1 MTSVFNFHYLDQFS
15 QVSSFDLSK
24 IPYPWP
30 LVPVVGKRPCK
41 KNWVKKECDRSEI
54 LAELQTG
61 KATGVGL
68 KLGNGLLAVDIDG
81 ESAAKLLLKLSE
93 GNTFPV
99 TTAWTSGRAGR
110 GQYLFSV
117 EEKDW
122 PRCRNLRIGT
132 GIAGDDGKEEC
143 LEFRWLGTQSVLPPS
158 IHPLTKKPYTWINN
172 PLLSPPALAPEW
184 LISLCEN
191 WHSEYASEDE
201 IDLVRFPARL
211 FPHFGRQ
218 LSVWLLARRFD
229 NSRQKHGGKNFGS
242 GIGSFTLLAATRILG
257 KSEGHIRRLL
267 RDAKVSGLIRRY
279 NQRYGRITVYYS
291 SLERAIAIAGLDQL
305 GPVAAINI
313 DDLKNLHIIATE
325 VEAQHLQRASFY
337 QQRQEETQQIKAQDS
352 NPEQPTTQMV
362 APITL
367 LTCDKLA
374 RVSRKSDR
382 FIFCESGFR
391 FYGGSQ
397 EAIAQLRGLSQATVS
412 RHLSNKYRL
421 AATPIR
427 SFRQELPPIIK
438 KQLVERHP
446 NLKNM
451 PPKICL
457 EDGLFRMNGDWWTPH
472 CNVYLLN
479 HRLVSARRRRAQLTK
494 SQITSSQFAIEQS
507 EFTQKI
513 SDVEEPDSL
522 NTEATPKHKLH
533 LWFEKILRGGLI
545 GNYYL
550 YMVNGVEVEEQVF
563 DAWLNSSKEEFGRT
577 LIFRDERGRRLRQRS
592 RKNQD
597 KEKQK

>member
-1 MTSVFNFHYLDQFS
+1 MTSVFDLPYLDQLS
-15 QVSSFDLSK
+15 PVSSFDLSK
-24 IPYPWP
+24 IPDHWP
-30 LVPVVGKRPCK
+30 LVLVVGKRPCK
-41 KNWVKKECDRSEI
+41 KNWVNKECDRSEI
-54 LAELQTG
+54 LAEIETG

-81 ESAAKLLLKLSE
+81 ESATKLLLKLS
-93 GNTFPV
+93 GQNILPL
-99 TTAWTSGRAGR
+99 TTAWTSGRLGR
-110 GQYLFSV
+110 KQCLFSV

-122 PRCRNLRIGT
+122 PRLRKYLRIGT
-132 GIAGDDGKEEC
+132 GVTGDDGKEEG

-172 PLLSPPALAPEW
+172 PLQTPPALAPEW

-191 WHSEYASEDE
+191 WHTEYVSEDE

-211 FPHFGRQ
+211 FRHFGRQ
-218 LSVWLLARRFD
+218 LKVWLLARRFD
-229 NSRQKHGGKNFGS
+229 NSRHKHRGKNFGS

-257 KSEGHIRRLL
+257 HSPGHIRRLL
-267 RDAKVSGLIRRY
+267 RDAKLSGLIRRY
-279 NQRYGRITVYYS
+279 NQRDGRITVYYS

-305 GPVAAINI
+305 GPVAAIKI
-313 DDLKNLHIIATE
+313 DDLKNFHIIATE

-352 NPEQPTTQMV
+352 HPEQPTTQMV

-382 FIFCESGFR
+382 FIFCEPGFR

-427 SFRQELPPIIK
+427 GFRQELPPIIK

-494 SQITSSQFAIEQS
+494 SQITSSQFAIKQS
-507 EFTQKI
+507 ESTQNV
-513 SDVEEPDSL
+513 SDVQGKPDSL
-522 NTEATPKHKLH
+522 NTEGTPKYKLH
-533 LWFEKILRGGLI
+533 LCFEKILQGGLI
-545 GNYYL
+545 HDYYL
-550 YMVNGVEVEEQVF
+550 YMVNGVEVEERVF
-563 DAWLNSSKEEFGRT
+563 DAWLNSSKEEFGRSF
-577 LIFRDERGRRLRQRS
+577 IERDERGPKNA
-592 RKNQD
+592 RKNQE

>member
-1 MTSVFNFHYLDQFS
+1 
-15 QVSSFDLSK
+15 
-24 IPYPWP
+24 
-30 LVPVVGKRPCK
+30 
-41 KNWVKKECDRSEI
+41 
-54 LAELQTG
+54 
-61 KATGVGL
+61 L

-81 ESAAKLLLKLSE
+81 ESAAKLLLKLSG

-99 TTAWTSGRAGR
+99 TTAWTSGRPGR
-110 GQYLFSV
+110 RQYLLSV
-117 EEKDW
+117 EEKNW

-158 IHPLTKKPYTWINN
+158 IHPLTNKPYTWINN
-172 PLLSPPALAPEW
+172 PLQTPPALAPEW
-184 LISLCEN
+184 LINLCEN
-191 WHSEYASEDE
+191 WHTEYVSEDE

-211 FPHFGRQ
+211 FRHFGRQ
-218 LSVWLLARRFD
+218 LKVWLLARRFD
-229 NSRQKHGGKNFGS
+229 NSRHKHGGKNFGS

-257 KSEGHIRRLL
+257 HSPGHIRRLL
-267 RDAKVSGLIRRY
+267 HDAKVSGLIRRY
-279 NQRYGRITVYYS
+279 NQRDGRITVYYS

-305 GPVAAINI
+305 GPVAAIKV

-427 SFRQELPPIIK
+427 GFRQELPPIIK
-438 KQLVERHP
+438 KQLVERCHR
-446 NLKNM
+446 LKNM

-479 HRLVSARRRRAQLTK
+479 HRLVAARRRRAQLTK

-533 LWFEKILRGGLI
+533 LWLEKILRGGLI

-550 YMVNGVEVEEQVF
+550 YMVNGVEVEERVF
-563 DAWLNSSKEEFGRT
+563 DDFLNSSKEEFGRT

-592 RKNQD
+592 RKNQE

>member
-1 MTSVFNFHYLDQFS
+1 MTSVLDLN
-15 QVSSFDLSK
+15 QVRSLDLSK
-24 IPYPWP
+24 IPDSWP
-30 LVPVVGKRPCK
+30 IVLVVGKRPCE
-41 KNWVKKECDRSEI
+41 KNWVKKQCSRSKI
-54 LAELQTG
+54 LAQLETG

-81 ESAAKLLLKLSE
+81 ESAAKLLLKLS
-93 GNTFPV
+93 GQNTLPV
-99 TTAWTSGRAGR
+99 TTAWTSGRPGR
-110 GQYLFSV
+110 RQYLLSV
-117 EEKDW
+117 EERNW

-132 GIAGDDGKEEC
+132 GVAGDDGKEEC

-172 PLLSPPALAPEW
+172 PLQTPPALAPEW

-191 WHSEYASEDE
+191 WHTEYVSEDE

-211 FPHFGRQ
+211 FSHFGRQ
-218 LSVWLLARRFD
+218 LSLWLLARRFD
-229 NSRQKHGGKNFGS
+229 NSREKHGGKNKGS

-267 RDAKVSGLIRRY
+267 REAKASGLIRRY
-279 NQRYGRITVYYS
+279 NQSYGRITVYYS

-313 DDLKNLHIIATE
+313 DDLRNLHIIATE

-352 NPEQPTTQMV
+352 NPEQPTTQIV

-367 LTCDKLA
+367 LTCDQLA

-382 FIFCESGFR
+382 FIFCEPGFR

-397 EAIAQLRGLSQATVS
+397 AAIAQSRGLSQATVS

-427 SFRQELPPIIK
+427 GFRQELPPIIK
-438 KQLVERHP
+438 KQLVERLP
-446 NLKNM
+446 ELQGL

-457 EDGLFRMNGDWWTPH
+457 EEGLFLMGGDWWKPH
-472 CNVYLLN
+472 CNVYALN
-479 HRLVSARRRRAQLTK
+479 HCLVSARRRRSRIQAATEKRDDKQNLCLK
-494 SQITSSQFAIEQS
+494 SSETQISVD
-507 EFTQKI
+507 KI
-513 SDVEEPDSL
+513 PLSINGFKDCLPEIKSGLPEIRKWNKTYVEGKPL
-522 NTEATPKHKLH
+522 NWNTGELKIKRLQPK
-533 LWFEKILRGGLI
+533 
-545 GNYYL
+545 N
-550 YMVNGVEVEEQVF
+550 
-563 DAWLNSSKEEFGRT
+563 KE
-577 LIFRDERGRRLRQRS
+577 
-592 RKNQD
+592 KNQD

>member
-1 MTSVFNFHYLDQFS
+1 MTSVIDLHYLDQLS

-24 IPYPWP
+24 IPDHWP

-41 KNWVKKECDRSEI
+41 KNWVNKECDHSQI

-61 KATGVGL
+61 KATGIGL

-81 ESAAKLLLKLSE
+81 ESAAKLLFKLS
-93 GNTFPV
+93 GQNTLPV
-99 TTAWTSGRAGR
+99 TTAWTSGRPGR
-110 GQYLFSV
+110 KQLLFAV
-117 EEKDW
+117 AEKDW
-122 PRCRNLRIGT
+122 SRPRNLRIGT
-132 GIAGDDGKEEC
+132 GVLGVDGAEEC
-143 LEFRWLGTQSVLPPS
+143 LEFRWLGTQSILPPS

-172 PLLSPPALAPEW
+172 PLQTPPALAPEW
-184 LISLCEN
+184 LIELCEN
-191 WHSEYASEDE
+191 WHSEYAGIDE
-201 IDLVRFPARL
+201 IDLVRFPSRL
-211 FPHFGRQ
+211 FPYFGRQ
-218 LSVWLLARRFD
+218 MSVWLLARRFD
-229 NSRQKHGGKNFGS
+229 ISRRKYAGKSKGC
-242 GIGSFTLLAATRILG
+242 GIGGFSLLAAARILNR
-257 KSEGHIRRLL
+257 STGHVRKML
-267 RDAKVSGLIRRY
+267 RAAKLSGLIRRY
-279 NQRYGRITVYYS
+279 KQHYGWITVYYS
-291 SLERAIAIAGLDQL
+291 SLEKALAIAGLDQL

-382 FIFCESGFR
+382 FIFCEPGFR

-397 EAIAQLRGLSQATVS
+397 AAIAQLRGLSQATVS

-427 SFRQELPPIIK
+427 GFRQELPPIIK

-457 EDGLFRMNGDWWTPH
+457 EDGLFRMNGDWWEPH
-472 CNVYLLN
+472 CNVYYLS
-479 HRLVSARRRRAQLTK
+479 HRLVSARRRRAA
-494 SQITSSQFAIEQS
+494 FNPQS
-507 EFTQKI
+507 ISGSYESKKAGAALNKKKDNKI
-513 SDVEEPDSL
+513 SLS
-522 NTEATPKHKLH
+522 NA
-533 LWFEKILRGGLI
+533 KILESGS
-545 GNYYL
+545 
-550 YMVNGVEVEEQVF
+550 Q
-563 DAWLNSSKEEFGRT
+563 DSKHFESFKKEKKT
-577 LIFRDERGRRLRQRS
+577 E
-592 RKNQD
+592 
-597 KEKQK
+597 EKQKCPPGEGKKPGEEKTKMITAQQ

>member
-1 MTSVFNFHYLDQFS
+1 MTSVLDLS

-24 IPYPWP
+24 IPDLWP
-30 LVPVVGKRPCK
+30 LVPVVGKQPYQ
-41 KNWVKKECDRSEI
+41 KNWVNKQCDRSEI
-54 LAELQTG
+54 LAELETG

-81 ESAAKLLLKLSE
+81 ESATKLLLKLS
-93 GNTFPV
+93 GQNTLPV
-99 TTAWTSGRAGR
+99 TTAWTSGRPGR
-110 GQYLFSV
+110 RQYLLSV
-117 EEKDW
+117 EERNW
-122 PRCRNLRIGT
+122 LRCRNLRIGT
-132 GIAGDDGKEEC
+132 GIVGDDGKEEC

-172 PLLSPPALAPEW
+172 PLETPPALAPEW

-191 WHSEYASEDE
+191 WHTEYVSEDE

-211 FPHFGRQ
+211 FSHFGRQ
-218 LSVWLLARRFD
+218 LSLWLLARRFD
-229 NSRQKHGGKNFGS
+229 NSREKHGGKNFGS

-267 RDAKVSGLIRRY
+267 REAKASGLIRRY
-279 NQRYGRITVYYS
+279 NQSYGRITVYYS

-305 GPVAAINI
+305 GPLAAINI
-313 DDLKNLHIIATE
+313 DDLRNLHIIATE

-337 QQRQEETQQIKAQDS
+337 QQRQEETQQIKVQDS

-382 FIFCESGFR
+382 FIFCEPGFR

-397 EAIAQLRGLSQATVS
+397 AAIAQSRGLSAETVS
-412 RHLSNKYRL
+412 RHLSNRYRL
-421 AATPIR
+421 EASPVR
-427 SFRQELPPIIK
+427 GFRRDLPPIIK
-438 KQLVERHP
+438 KQLVERVPH
-446 NLKNM
+446 LKNM

-457 EDGLFRMNGDWWTPH
+457 EEGLFLMGGDWWEPH

-479 HRLVSARRRRAQLTK
+479 HRLVSARRRRSHL
-494 SQITSSQFAIEQS
+494 EG
-507 EFTQKI
+507 
-513 SDVEEPDSL
+513 V
-522 NTEATPKHKLH
+522 TEKREWDDKQDLCLKTTATPISEDKFL
-533 LWFEKILRGGLI
+533 LSI
-545 GNYYL
+545 
-550 YMVNGVEVEEQVF
+550 
-563 DAWLNSSKEEFGRT
+563 SSKNCFSTEIKEIETGLPEFKKWGKTYREGSPLNWNT
-577 LIFRDERGRRLRQRS
+577 GEPNLKSLQPKSRQ
-592 RKNQD
+592 KNQD

>member
-1 MTSVFNFHYLDQFS
+1 MNINSLICQI
-15 QVSSFDLSK
+15 SSE
-24 IPYPWP
+24 IPYTWS
-30 LVPVVGKRPCK
+30 LVPVYGKRPYQK
-41 KNWVKKECDRSEI
+41 GWTHKSYDRSEI
-54 LAELQTG
+54 LAELQSG

-68 KLGNGLLAVDIDG
+68 KLGNELLAIDIDG
-81 ESAAKLLLKLSE
+81 ESAAKLLLKLSDQ
-93 GNTFPV
+93 NTFPV
-99 TTAWTSGRAGR
+99 TTAWTSGRPGR
-110 GQYLFSV
+110 RQYLFFV
-117 EEKDW
+117 EEKDS
-122 PRCRNLRIGT
+122 PRLRNLRIGT
-132 GIAGDDGKEEC
+132 GTVGDDGKEEC

-191 WHSEYASEDE
+191 WHTEYVSEDE

-211 FPHFGRQ
+211 FRHFGRQ
-218 LSVWLLARRFD
+218 LNVWLLARRFD
-229 NSRQKHGGKNFGS
+229 NSRHKHRGKNFGS

-257 KSEGHIRRLL
+257 RSPGHIGRLL

-279 NQRYGRITVYYS
+279 NQRDGSITVYYS
-291 SLERAIAIAGLDQL
+291 SLEKAIAIAGLDQL

-325 VEAQHLQRASFY
+325 VEAQHLQRTSFY

-427 SFRQELPPIIK
+427 GFRQELPPIIK
-438 KQLVERHP
+438 KQLVERLP
-446 NLKNM
+446 RLKNM

-479 HRLVSARRRRAQLTK
+479 HRLVSARRRRAQLT
-494 SQITSSQFAIEQS
+494 STQFTIEQS

-513 SDVEEPDSL
+513 SDVQREPATL
-522 NTEATPKHKLH
+522 NTGGASNHKLH
-533 LWFEKILRGGLI
+533 LCFEKILQGGLVN
-545 GNYYL
+545 NYFL
-550 YMVNGVEVEEQVF
+550 YFVNGVEVEQRLF
-563 DAWLNSSKEEFGRT
+563 DTLLNSSKEDNSWSFTE
-577 LIFRDERGRRLRQRS
+577 RDGRRRKKDH
-592 RKNQD
+592 KNQE

>member
-1 MTSVFNFHYLDQFS
+1 MNINSLICQI
-15 QVSSFDLSK
+15 SSE
-24 IPYPWP
+24 IPYTWS
-30 LVPVVGKRPCK
+30 LVPVYGKRPYQK
-41 KNWVKKECDRSEI
+41 GWTHKSYDRSEI
-54 LAELQTG
+54 LAELQSG

-68 KLGNGLLAVDIDG
+68 KLGNELLAIDIDG
-81 ESAAKLLLKLSE
+81 ESAAKLLLKLSDQ
-93 GNTFPV
+93 NTFPV
-99 TTAWTSGRAGR
+99 TTAWTSGRPGR
-110 GQYLFSV
+110 RQYLFFV
-117 EEKDW
+117 EEKDS
-122 PRCRNLRIGT
+122 PRLRNLRIGT
-132 GIAGDDGKEEC
+132 GTVGDDGKEEC

-191 WHSEYASEDE
+191 WHTEYVSEDE

-211 FPHFGRQ
+211 FRHFGRQ
-218 LSVWLLARRFD
+218 LNVWLLARRFD
-229 NSRQKHGGKNFGS
+229 NSRHKHRGKNFGS

-257 KSEGHIRRLL
+257 RSPGHIGRLL

-279 NQRYGRITVYYS
+279 NQRDGRITVYYS
-291 SLERAIAIAGLDQL
+291 SLEKAIAIAGLDQL

-325 VEAQHLQRASFY
+325 VEAQHLQRTSFY

-421 AATPIR
+421 ATTPIR
-427 SFRQELPPIIK
+427 GFRQELPPIIK

-479 HRLVSARRRRAQLTK
+479 HRLVSVRRRRAQLTK
-494 SQITSSQFAIEQS
+494 SQITSSQFAIKQS
-507 EFTQKI
+507 ESTQKV
-513 SDVEEPDSL
+513 SDVQGKPDSL
-522 NTEATPKHKLH
+522 NTQGTPKYKLH
-533 LWFEKILRGGLI
+533 LSFEKILRGGLI
-545 GNYYL
+545 DDYYL
-550 YMVNGVEVEEQVF
+550 YMVNGVEVEERVF
-563 DAWLNSSKEEFGRT
+563 DAWLNSSKEEFGRSF
-577 LIFRDERGRRLRQRS
+577 IERDERGPKNPL
-592 RKNQD
+592 KNQE

>member
-1 MTSVFNFHYLDQFS
+1 MTSVLDLPYLDQFS
-15 QVSSFDLSK
+15 TE
-24 IPYPWP
+24 IPDPWP
-30 LVPVVGKRPCK
+30 LVPVVGKQPYQ
-41 KNWVKKECDRSEI
+41 KNWVNKQYSRSEI
-54 LAELQTG
+54 LAQLETG

-81 ESAAKLLLKLSE
+81 ESAGQLLLKLS
-93 GNTFPV
+93 GQNTLPV
-99 TTAWTSGRAGR
+99 TTAWTSGRPGR
-110 GQYLFSV
+110 KQCLLSV
-117 EEKDW
+117 QEKDW
-122 PRCRNLRIGT
+122 LRLPKYLRIGT

-172 PLLSPPALAPEW
+172 PLQTPPALAPEW
-184 LISLCEN
+184 LINLCEN
-191 WHSEYASEDE
+191 WHTEYVSEDE

-211 FPHFGRQ
+211 FRHFGRQ
-218 LSVWLLARRFD
+218 LKVWLLARRFD
-229 NSRQKHGGKNFGS
+229 NSRHKHCGKNFGS

-257 KSEGHIRRLL
+257 HSPGHIRRLL
-267 RDAKVSGLIRRY
+267 HDAKVSGLIRRY
-279 NQRYGRITVYYS
+279 NQRDGRITVYYS

-382 FIFCESGFR
+382 FIFCEPGFR

-427 SFRQELPPIIK
+427 GFRQELPPIIK

-451 PPKICL
+451 PPQICL

-494 SQITSSQFAIEQS
+494 SQIASSQFAIEQS

-522 NTEATPKHKLH
+522 NTEVTPKHKLH
-533 LWFEKILRGGLI
+533 LWLEKILRGGLI

-550 YMVNGVEVEEQVF
+550 YMVNGVEVEERVF
-563 DAWLNSSKEEFGRT
+563 DDFLNSSKEEFGRT
-577 LIFRDERGRRLRQRS
+577 LIFRDERGGRLRQRS
-592 RKNQD
+592 RKNQE
-597 KEKQK
+597 KELQK